1 MSNPFAP
8 YRAENVPFDDL
19 LRNFFARRPKDV
31 DGVANTS
38 SLYYREWLLKK
49 ILARFEFDIPREW
62 DLDYFLKIL
71 FLEGHI
77 TITDT
82 PMGVIALRSGLTGI
96 GIYEQPTRAIFANP
110 VLGNFERTLNVDSVD
125 IRIQYNYQG
134 VGWMLERYATLL
146 AMCDSGI
153 AINLMNTKAAYV
165 FGATSKSQAESYKK
179 MYDDITQGKPAV
191 FVNGD
196 SINKEN
202 MFTMP
207 AKENFISDDIQLLK
221 RKIVNEF
228 LTDIGINNTN
238 LDKRERLTDDEVNA
252 NNEEV
257 RFNIMHWYDN
267 IQDGIKRANSLFPEL
282 NLSCKIRDYTK
293 EVSAD
298 GNTSERGGL
307 LTD

>member
-1 MSNPFAP
+1 MSSLFKN
-8 YRAENVPFDDL
+8 AENVPFDDL
-19 LRNFFARRPKDV
+19 LRNFFARKPKDV

-38 SLYYREWLLKK
+38 AMYYRQWLLKK
-49 ILARFEFDIPREW
+49 IFARFEFSIPKEW
-62 DLDYFLKIL
+62 ELDYFLAVL
-71 FLEGHI
+71 FREGHI
-77 TITDT
+77 SITDT
-82 PMGVIALRSGLTGI
+82 AMGVVALRSGLTGI
-96 GIYEQPTRAIFANP
+96 GIYNQPTTAIFANP
-110 VLGNFERTLNVDSVD
+110 VLGNFERTIDVDCAV
-125 IRIQYNYQG
+125 IKLQYDYQG
-134 VGWMLERYATLL
+134 VGWMIDRYATLL

-153 AINLMNTKAAYV
+153 AVNLMNTKAAYV
-165 FGATSKSQAESYKK
+165 FGATSKAQAESYQK

-221 RKIVNEF
+221 RKIINEF

-267 IQDGIKRANSLFPEL
+267 IQDGIRRTKRLFPEIE
-282 NLSCKIRDYTK
+282 LSCSIRNYTG
-293 EVSAD
+293 EVRSD
-298 GNTSERGGL
+298 DTSKRS
-307 LTD
+307 

>member
-1 MSNPFAP
+1 MSSIFNNAQ
-8 YRAENVPFDDL
+8 NIPFDDM

-49 ILARFEFDIPREW
+49 ILARFEFNIPKSW
-62 DLDYFLKIL
+62 DKDYFLKTL

-77 TITDT
+77 CVTDT
-82 PMGVIALRSGLTGI
+82 SMGVVALRSGLTGI
-96 GIYEQPTRAIFANP
+96 GIYDQPTTAIFANP
-110 VLGNFERTLNVDSVD
+110 ILGNFERTIDVDCAL
-125 IRIQYNYQG
+125 IRIQYNYMG

-153 AINLMNTKAAYV
+153 AVNLMNTKATYV
-165 FGATSKSQAESYKK
+165 FGATSKAQSESYKK

-191 FVNGD
+191 FVNTD
-196 SINKEN
+196 AINKEQ

-207 AKENFISDDIQLLK
+207 AKENFVADDIQLLK
-221 RKIVNEF
+221 RKIINEF
-228 LTDIGINNTN
+228 LTDIGINNAN
-238 LDKRERLTDDEVNA
+238 LDKRERLNSNEVTA

-267 IQDGIKRANSLFPEL
+267 IKIGIERANILFPEID
-282 NLSCKIRDYTK
+282 LSCKIRQYAK
-293 EVSAD
+293 EDRAD
-298 GNTSERGGL
+298 DTTERGGL
-307 LTD
+307 STG

>member
-1 MSNPFAP
+1 MSSLFKN
-8 YRAENVPFDDL
+8 AENVPFDDL
-19 LRNFFARRPKDV
+19 LRNFFARKPKDV

-38 SLYYREWLLKK
+38 AMYYRQWLLKK
-49 ILARFEFDIPREW
+49 IFARFEFDIPKEW
-62 DLDYFLKIL
+62 ELDYFLAVL
-71 FLEGHI
+71 FREGHI
-77 TITDT
+77 SITDT
-82 PMGVIALRSGLTGI
+82 AMGIVALRSGLTGI
-96 GIYEQPTRAIFANP
+96 GIYNQPTTAIFANP
-110 VLGNFERTLNVDSVD
+110 VLGNFERTIDVDCSV
-125 IRIQYNYQG
+125 IKLQYDYQG
-134 VGWMLERYATLL
+134 VGWMIDRYATLL

-153 AINLMNTKAAYV
+153 AVNLMNTKAAYV

-179 MYDDITQGKPAV
+179 MYDEITQGKPAV

-221 RKIVNEF
+221 RKIINEF

-267 IQDGIKRANSLFPEL
+267 IQDGIRRTKRLFPEIE
-282 NLSCKIRDYTK
+282 LSCSIRDYTG
-293 EVSAD
+293 EVKSD
-298 GNTSERGGL
+298 DTSERS
-307 LTD
+307 

>member
-1 MSNPFAP
+1 MSSLFKN
-8 YRAENVPFDDL
+8 AENVPFDDL

-38 SLYYREWLLKK
+38 AMYYRQWLLKK
-49 ILARFEFDIPREW
+49 IFARFEFKIPKEW
-62 DLDYFLKIL
+62 ELDYFLDIL
-71 FLEGHI
+71 FREGHI
-77 TITDT
+77 SITDT
-82 PMGVIALRSGLTGI
+82 AMGVVALRSGLTGI
-96 GIYEQPTRAIFANP
+96 GIYNQPTRAIFANP
-110 VLGNFERTLNVDSVD
+110 VLGNFERTIDVDCAV
-125 IRIQYNYQG
+125 IKLQYDYQG
-134 VGWMLERYATLL
+134 VGWMIDRYSTLL

-153 AINLMNTKAAYV
+153 AVNLMNTKATFI
-165 FGATSKSQAESYKK
+165 FGATSKAQAESYKK

-267 IQDGIKRANSLFPEL
+267 IQDGIRRTKRLFPEIE
-282 NLSCKIRDYTK
+282 LSCTIRDYIG
-293 EVSAD
+293 EERSD
-298 GNTSERGGL
+298 DTSKRS
-307 LTD
+307 

>member
-1 MSNPFAP
+1 MSSLFKN
-8 YRAENVPFDDL
+8 AENVPFDDL
-19 LRNFFARRPKDV
+19 LRNFFARKPKDV

-38 SLYYREWLLKK
+38 AMYYRQWLLKK
-49 ILARFEFDIPREW
+49 IFARFEFKIPKEW
-62 DLDYFLKIL
+62 ELDYFLDVL
-71 FLEGHI
+71 FREGHI
-77 TITDT
+77 SITDT
-82 PMGVIALRSGLTGI
+82 PMGIVALRSGLTGI
-96 GIYEQPTRAIFANP
+96 GIYNQPTRAIFANP
-110 VLGNFERTLNVDSVD
+110 VLGNFERTIDVDCSV
-125 IRIQYNYQG
+125 IKLQYDYQG
-134 VGWMLERYATLL
+134 VGWMIDRYSTLL

-153 AINLMNTKAAYV
+153 AVNLMNTKATYV
-165 FGATSKSQAESYKK
+165 FGATSKGQSESYKK
-179 MYDDITQGKPAV
+179 MYDDITQGQPAV

-267 IQDGIKRANSLFPEL
+267 IQDGIRRTKRLFPEIE
-282 NLSCKIRDYTK
+282 LSCTIRDYIG
-293 EVSAD
+293 EERSND
-298 GNTSERGGL
+298 TSERS
-307 LTD
+307 